1 MKRKIIYY
9 SSLVIF
15 LITFIY
21 SAFCLNKL
29 NQDLDKKIRLDNEY
43 KNFEKRFYNTIN
55 SVEDYR
61 KYYNNDD
68 IKAIIKIDSLDISS
82 LILQGEDNDY
92 YLSHLE
98 NNDSSI
104 YGSLMLDYRTNLDT
118 SKINIIYGHM
128 SSSIVTPFKRLEEYL
143 NYNFYDQNRYIEVVT
158 DKSVYKYEI
167 FSVVNISKN
176 NNKYLTTNFIN
187 EQQYLDHINWLKE
200 ISKYDSDVILSSA
213 DQTLILQTC
222 SSTNKDEFLLIAKGL
237 SKNFGYK
244 GDKKLIEDLID
255 FHYEW
260 SQKPELADDV
270 QCLTIR
276 EIAATIDAA
285 PIGIISHN

>member
-222 SSTNKDEFLLIAKGL
+222 SSTNKDEFLLI
-237 SKNFGYK
+237 
-244 GDKKLIEDLID
+244 
-255 FHYEW
+255 
-260 SQKPELADDV
+260 
-270 QCLTIR
+270 
-276 EIAATIDAA
+276 
-285 PIGIISHN
+285 ISRKVSD